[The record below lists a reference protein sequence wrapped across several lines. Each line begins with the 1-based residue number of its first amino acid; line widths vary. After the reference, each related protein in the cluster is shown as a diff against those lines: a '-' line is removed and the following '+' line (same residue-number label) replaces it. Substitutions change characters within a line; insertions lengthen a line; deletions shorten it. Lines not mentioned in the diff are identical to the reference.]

1 MNEELKKN
9 KKIIYDI
16 FAKSDPVDDLLYLKN
31 IISALS
37 IDPQRMAGYITKQ
50 EANMIFS
57 SLIQPN
63 YNKVFNNNRRI

>member
-16 FAKSDPVDDLLYLKN
+16 FAKSDAVDDLLYLKN

-37 IDPQRMAGYITKQ
+37 IDPQRMTGHITKQ